1 MCCLTIGSIADNP
14 EMFLEPISPFRL
26 KSEMFYLKGFAKMDH
41 FETYQKRTQMKE
53 Q

>member
-26 KSEMFYLKGFAKMDH
+26 KSEMLYLKEFSKIDH
-41 FETYQKRTQMKE
+41 FETYQKRMLAKE